1 MNLNHVLIFILL
13 SMILVITIIRERCV
27 TTIHATGKP
36 GKQEDKMDNQ
46 SNLNSE
52 PACVLADPGR
62 GDEIASEEPEQT
74 AAEPLEVRG
83 VPTDQDSD
91 ACCSAPGFWCAVS
104 SGLLAHC

>member
-52 PACVLADPGR
+52 PACV
-62 GDEIASEEPEQT
+62 
-74 AAEPLEVRG
+74 
-83 VPTDQDSD
+83 
-91 ACCSAPGFWCAVS
+91 
-104 SGLLAHC
+104 